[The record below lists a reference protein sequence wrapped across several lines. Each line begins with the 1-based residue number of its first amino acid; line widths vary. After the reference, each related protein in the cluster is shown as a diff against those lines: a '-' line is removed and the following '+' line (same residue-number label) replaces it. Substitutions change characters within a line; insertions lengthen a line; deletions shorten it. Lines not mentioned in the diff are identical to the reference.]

1 MKLTERTMAKK
12 TLYIPAEENE
22 LIIKYNKDDEAY
34 EIEEKHILAA
44 LTDSEM
50 DNTDTILKALK
61 NIEISASDAAK
72 IILAVIGKVINE
84 TEYQHEA
91 MLLKAAKAY
100 CNSIKNY
107 HQYGY

>member
-1 MKLTERTMAKK
+1 MAKK
-12 TLYIPAEENE
+12 ILYIPA
-22 LIIKYNKDDEAY
+22 NKDEQVVKFNDDYDAY

-44 LTDSEM
+44 LTDSDVE
-50 DNTDTILKALK
+50 NSDTILKALK
-61 NIEISASDAAK
+61 TMEMSASDAAK
-72 IILAVIGKVINE
+72 IILAVIGKVIDE

-107 HQYGY
+107 YVNRY